1 LQAGSKDEEEIRKLS
16 VQLRYMEQTVETLQ
30 QRLSMVSVALN
41 DLTYANATLEGIE
54 KEKENA
60 EMLVPIGGGNYVNAV
75 LPKSEKVIVGMGAGV
90 SIEKPL
96 PEAKSIMK
104 ERIEDL
110 QKTQVSVQQQLTQV
124 VERIN
129 LDRNRMES
137 LLSRLREG
145 QQ

>member
-1 LQAGSKDEEEIRKLS
+1 MQAGSKDEQEIRKLS

>member
-1 LQAGSKDEEEIRKLS
+1 MQAGSKDEEEIRKLS